1 MTLAIEK
8 ELENITIYEIEEKAN
23 VNRGTIY
30 LHFIDTYDLRQ
41 VFGLL
46 LNAIKKYIYPSP

>member
-1 MTLAIEK
+1 MTLVSEK
-8 ELENITIYEIEEKAN
+8 ELENITIAEIGEKAN
-23 VNRGTIY
+23 VNRGTVY

-46 LNAIKKYIYPSP
+46 IDTINKYVYHSP